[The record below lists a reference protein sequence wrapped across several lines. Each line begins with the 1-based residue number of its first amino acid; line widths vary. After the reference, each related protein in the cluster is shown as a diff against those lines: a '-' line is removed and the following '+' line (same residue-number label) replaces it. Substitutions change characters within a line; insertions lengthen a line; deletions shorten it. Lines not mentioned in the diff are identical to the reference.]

1 MSTEP
6 FYDLARSYLGYFE
19 HGPLGLFAGTI
30 PASQNSQPKHAQGA
44 SA

>member
-6 FYDLARSYLGYFE
+6 FYDPSQPYLGYFE

-30 PASQNSQPKHAQGA
+30 PASQNMIEEQAHEL
-44 SA
+44 

>member
-6 FYDLARSYLGYFE
+6 FYDPAQSYLGNFE

-30 PASQNSQPKHAQGA
+30 PASQNMNKGQAHEL
-44 SA
+44 

>member
-6 FYDLARSYLGYFE
+6 FYDPAQSYLGYFE
-19 HGPLGLFAGTI
+19 HGLLGLFAGTT
-30 PASQNSQPKHAQGA
+30 PASRNSQPKHAQGA